1 MIMLC
6 YRLMC
11 AWMVGLVLWGLF
23 TQGTRQDKAVMALMF
38 VPLVLRMLLIK

>member
-6 YRLMC
+6 YRVMC
-11 AWMVGLVLWGLF
+11 AWMAGLILWSLF
-23 TQGTRQDKAVMALMF
+23 TEGSRQDKAVMGLML

>member
-1 MIMLC
+1 MIMFC

-11 AWMVGLVLWGLF
+11 AWMAGLIVWGLF
-23 TQGTRQDKAVMALMF
+23 TEGTRQEKAVMALML